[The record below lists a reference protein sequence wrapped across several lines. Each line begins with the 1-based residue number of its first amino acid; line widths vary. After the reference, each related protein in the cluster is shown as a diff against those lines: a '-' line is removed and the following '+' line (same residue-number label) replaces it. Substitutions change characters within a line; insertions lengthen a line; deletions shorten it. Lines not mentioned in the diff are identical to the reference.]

1 MAVSYQSA
9 YKLIRKVVTSMPI
22 DVWDE
27 DTGEVWEA
35 CTWELFDPRPE
46 GDCAGSREIGAA
58 NLISAFNLLHQK
70 MLISELSKEDF
81 DETIEY
87 RSLDLFK
94 EIMEQLEKE
103 RIIRKTPTSLRENF
117 KVISNETDRRRT
129 EGIES

>member
-9 YKLIRKVVTSMPI
+9 YKLIRKVITSMPI
-22 DVWDE
+22 DVWDD

-87 RSLDLFK
+87 RSLELFK

>member
-9 YKLIRKVVTSMPI
+9 YKLIRKVITSMPI
-22 DVWDE
+22 DVWDD
-27 DTGEVWEA
+27 DTEEVWEA

-87 RSLDLFK
+87 RSLELFK

>member
-87 RSLDLFK
+87 RSLELFK

>member
-1 MAVSYQSA
+1 MAVSYRSA
-9 YKLIRKVVTSMPI
+9 YKLIRKVITSMPI
-22 DVWDE
+22 DVWDD

-87 RSLDLFK
+87 RSLELFK